1 MNVYVLDVYKR
12 QGLHTP
18 EALPSIIEYLLAE
31 GYTIVP
37 ISEILLTGD
46 TYIDHTG
53 RQHAASA

>member
-1 MNVYVLDVYKR
+1 MTASPVRLGR
-12 QGLHTP
+12 RFIIP
-18 EALPSIIEYLLAE
+18 PLPSIIEYLLAE

-53 RQHAASA
+53 RQFPAETSE